1 MPVNESYVGR
11 VYPPTPFFEI
21 GREAIRS
28 FAETLAAGAPVNPV
42 HLDTAAAQALGYPD
56 VIAPPT
62 MAMIVAHRAN
72 FQYTEDP
79 EAGIDYS
86 RVVHGEQKFLHH
98 RPVVAGDRLVAVLNV
113 DTIRS
118 AGGHSMIV
126 LRTEIGHE
134 PGAAGSGD
142 LEPVCTAIGT
152 IVVRGGDS

>member
-1 MPVNESYVGR
+1 
-11 VYPPTPFFEI
+11 
-21 GREAIRS
+21 
-28 FAETLAAGAPVNPV
+28 
-42 HLDTAAAQALGYPD
+42 
-56 VIAPPT
+56 

-134 PGAAGSGD
+134 PGAPGSGD

>member
-1 MPVNESYVGR
+1 VPVNESFIGR

-28 FAETLAAGAPVNPV
+28 FAEAVAAGAPVNPA
-42 HLDTAAAQALGYPD
+42 HLHTAAAQALGYPD

-86 RVVHGEQKFLHH
+86 RVVHGEQKFQYH
-98 RPVVAGDRLVAVLNV
+98 RPVIAGDRLVAVLNV
-113 DTIRS
+113 DSIISR
-118 AGGHSMIV
+118 GGHSMIV
-126 LRTEIGHE
+126 LRTEISAETGE
-134 PGAAGSGD
+134 AGSGPV
-142 LEPVCTAIGT
+142 EPVCTAIGT
-152 IVVRGGDS
+152 IVVRGDG

>member
-1 MPVNESYVGR
+1 MPVNQEFLGR
-11 VYPPTPFFEI
+11 AYPPTPYFEI

-28 FAETLAAGAPVNPV
+28 FAEALAAGGPVHPA

-98 RPVVAGDRLVAVLNV
+98 RPIVAGDRLVAVLHV
-113 DTIRS
+113 DSVRA
-118 AGGHSMIV
+118 AGGHSMVTTRSEIT
-126 LRTEIGHE
+126 TE
-134 PGAAGSGD
+134 AG
-142 LEPVCTAIGT
+142 EPVCTAT
-152 IVVRGGDS
+152 STLVVRGRDA